1 MTEKE
6 VQELKRMEYT
16 KYLKTDYRSGIRTKV
31 KEKYWNK
38 CNRCWLQED
47 LHVHHHKY
55 THRWEWRKE
64 IRDVELICK
73 VCHYKE
79 HKCKKDHVCSIMG
92 DYVNINTGI
101 FENEDIDILAKLY
114 PLLNNCIDW
123 EYNEVLQPQLK
134 KLYKNNTKWLVD
146 LIDKMTEEIIFME
159 IEWNIY
165 VNPLIVHKWWKFNKW
180 WWEEWLTNAFI
191 KNIGGTV

>member
-1 MTEKE
+1 
-6 VQELKRMEYT
+6 
-16 KYLKTDYRSGIRTKV
+16 
-31 KEKYWNK
+31 
-38 CNRCWLQED
+38 
-47 LHVHHHKY
+47 
-55 THRWEWRKE
+55 
-64 IRDVELICK
+64 
-73 VCHYKE
+73 
-79 HKCKKDHVCSIMG
+79 MG